1 MELIEFTLGSILEKC
16 AKERPDHEY
25 LVSPYLGVRYTY
37 SEFNERVNNF
47 AAALYELGVRRDSK
61 VGIWANNHPDW
72 ITVFFA
78 TAKLG
83 AVLVTVNTNYK
94 VTEAE
99 YVMLNADIHTMCMID
114 EYRDSSYTDITY
126 EIVPELLN
134 RKWGEELSSEKLPK
148 LRNVIRIGQC
158 EADEK
163 CHCKDRPGILSMEAL
178 VKHGSTMDHEFL
190 HKIVAETSCHDV
202 VNMQYT
208 SGTTGFPKGV
218 LLTHYNILNNGKA
231 TGEFMRYTGDDK
243 LLVCVPMFHCFGCVL
258 ALCAVI
264 THSATMVMLEDFDA
278 LRVLESV
285 HNERCTILYGVPTM
299 FIAELNHPEFHRFN
313 LKSLRTGIMAGAV
326 CPIETMNAVMERM
339 NCNLISIYGLT
350 ESSPGMTGSDVIN
363 DTTETRATTV
373 GRNFPG
379 IEVAIIDHETGEHL
393 PAGKQG
399 EVCCRGWNVMRGYYN
414 NPAATEEVIDK
425 DGFLH
430 SGDLGMI
437 DERGY
442 FHITGRIKEMII
454 RGGENIYPR
463 EIENFIYNLEGIKG
477 VEVVGLPSP
486 RYGEQVAAFI
496 TVKEGFDEINSATIE
511 EYCTGRIARFKM
523 PRYIFFIDEFPM
535 TASGKI
541 QKYKLRE
548 LGIKLMEERGAV
560 II

>member
-1 MELIEFTLGSILEKC
+1 MELIEYTLGSILEKC
-16 AKERPDHEY
+16 AAERPNHEY
-25 LVSPYLGVRYTY
+25 LISPYLGVRYTY
-37 SEFNERVNNF
+37 AQFNERVDNL
-47 AAALYELGVRRDSK
+47 AASLYTLGVRRDYK

-99 YVMLNADIHTMCMID
+99 YVMRNADIHTMCMID
-114 EYRDSSYTDITY
+114 QYRDSSYTDITY
-126 EIVPELLN
+126 EIVPEL
-134 RKWGEELSSEKLPK
+134 KTKGDGELHAERLPM
-148 LRNVIRIGQC
+148 LRNVVLIGEC
-158 EADEK
+158 EADEA
-163 CHCKDRPGILSMEAL
+163 CHCVNRPGILSLEAL
-178 VKHGSTMDHEFL
+178 IERGATMDHTFL
-190 HKIVAETSCHDV
+190 HKIVAETSTHDV

-264 THSATMVMLEDFDA
+264 THAATMVMLEDFDA
-278 LRVLESV
+278 LKVLESV
-285 HNERCTILYGVPTM
+285 HNEKCTILYGVPTM
-299 FIAELNHPEFHRFN
+299 FIAELNHPEFHKFN

-350 ESSPGMTGSDVIN
+350 ESSPGMTGSDVEN
-363 DTTETRATTV
+363 DTTEIRATTV
-373 GRNFPG
+373 GKNFPG
-379 IEVAIIDHETGEHL
+379 IEVQIIDHETGDIL
-393 PAGKQG
+393 PHGKQG
-399 EVCCRGWNVMRGYYN
+399 EVCCRGWNVMKGYYN
-414 NPAATEEVIDK
+414 NPEATAEVIDK
-425 DGFLH
+425 NGFLH

-463 EIENFIYNLEGIKG
+463 EIENFLYNLSGIKG
-477 VEVVGLPSP
+477 VEIVGLPSP

-496 TVKEGFDEINSATIE
+496 TLKDGFNEINSATID
-511 EYCTGRIARFKM
+511 EYCKGRIARYKV
-523 PRYIFFIDEFPM
+523 PRYIFFIDEYPM

-548 LGIKLMEERGAV
+548 LGMKLLEKRGEEV
-560 II
+560 I

>member
-16 AKERPDHEY
+16 AAERPNQEY
-25 LVSPYLGVRYTY
+25 LISPYRGVRYTY
-37 SEFNERVNNF
+37 AQFNERVDNL
-47 AAALYELGVRRDSK
+47 ASALYELGVRRDYK

-94 VTEAE
+94 VSEAE
-99 YVMLNADIHTMCMID
+99 YVMKNADIHTMCMID
-114 EYRDSSYTDITY
+114 EYRDSCYTDITY
-126 EIVPELLN
+126 EIVPEL
-134 RKWGEELSSEKLPK
+134 RTKGDGELHSERLPM
-148 LRNVIRIGQC
+148 LRNVVLIGDC
-158 EADEK
+158 EADEA
-163 CHCKDRPGILSMEAL
+163 CHCRDREGILSMEAL
-178 VKHGSTMDHEFL
+178 IKKGATMDHTFL
-190 HKIVAETSCHDV
+190 RKIVAETSTHDV

-231 TGEFMRYTGDDK
+231 TGEFMRYTADDK

-285 HNERCTILYGVPTM
+285 HKERCTILYGVPTM
-299 FIAELNHPEFHRFN
+299 FIAELNHPQFN
-313 LKSLRTGIMAGAV
+313 DFSYKSLRTGIMAGAV

-339 NCNLISIYGLT
+339 NCSLISIYGLT
-350 ESSPGMTGSDVIN
+350 ESSPGMTGSDVER

-373 GRNFPG
+373 GKNFPG
-379 IEVAIIDHETGEHL
+379 IEVQIIDHETGEIL

-399 EVCCRGWNVMRGYYN
+399 EVCCRGWNVMKGYYN
-414 NPAATEEVIDK
+414 NPEATAEVIDE

-463 EIENFIYNLEGIKG
+463 EIENFIYNLSGIKG

-486 RYGEQVAAFI
+486 KYGEQVAAFV
-496 TVKEGFDEINSATIE
+496 TLKEGADEITSATIE
-511 EYCTGRIARFKM
+511 EFCKGKIARYKI
-523 PRYIFFIDEFPM
+523 PKYIFFIDEYPM

-541 QKYKLRE
+541 QKYRLRE
-548 LGIKLMEERGAV
+548 LGLNILAERGEDV
-560 II
+560 V

>member
-1 MELIEFTLGSILEKC
+1 MELINITLGSILEQH
-16 AKERPDHEY
+16 AQQRPDKEY
-25 LVSPYLGVRYTY
+25 LISPYNNIRYTY
-37 SEFNERVNNF
+37 SQFNERVDNLAASF
-47 AAALYELGVRRDSK
+47 AKLGVERGSK

-83 AVLVTVNTNYK
+83 AILVTVNTNYQ
-94 VTEAE
+94 VAEAE
-99 YVMLNADIHTMCMID
+99 YVMKNADIHTMCMIGG
-114 EYRDSSYTDITY
+114 YRSSDYIGIVN
-126 EIVPELLN
+126 EIVPEL
-134 RKWGEELSSEKLPK
+134 KSKGEGELECKRLPMLK
-148 LRNVIRIGQC
+148 NVVLVGDFA
-158 EADEK
+158 ADESG
-163 CHCKDRPGILSMEAL
+163 HCTEHEGMLSLESL
-178 VKHGSTMDHEFL
+178 VAQGAELDHDFL
-190 HKIVAETSCHDV
+190 RELAKTNKSSDV

-231 TGEFMRYTGDDK
+231 TGEFMKYTSDDK

-264 THSATMVMLEDFDA
+264 THGATMVLLADFDA

-285 HNERCTILYGVPTM
+285 HKERCTILYGVPTM
-299 FIAELNHPEFHRFN
+299 FIAELNHPDFEKFD

-326 CPIETMNAVMERM
+326 CPIETMNAVMEKM
-339 NCNLISIYGLT
+339 NCRVISIYGLT
-350 ESSPGMTGSDVIN
+350 ESSPGMTGSSIEDS
-363 DTTETRATTV
+363 TEIRSTTV
-373 GRNFPG
+373 GRPFPG
-379 IEVAIIDHETGEHL
+379 IEVQIIDHETGEHL

-414 NPAATEEVIDK
+414 NIEATAEVIDEE
-425 DGFLH
+425 GFLH
-430 SGDLGMI
+430 SGDLGMM
-437 DERGY
+437 DENGY
-442 FHITGRIKEMII
+442 YHITGRIKEMII

-463 EIENFIYNLEGIKG
+463 EIENYLFNLAQIKG

-496 TVKEGFDEINSATIE
+496 TVKEGQTLSAAE
-511 EYCTGRIARFKM
+511 VEAFCKGKIAHYKI
-523 PRYIFFIDEFPM
+523 PKYIFFIEEFPM

-541 QKYKLRE
+541 QKYRLRDLGVE
-548 LGIKLMEERGAV
+548 LMKERGEE